1 MKKNSGRMYKID
13 EQLKEE
19 ISKIISLELRNPHLT
34 GMISVTHVKTT
45 PDLRY
50 AQVFVSMIG
59 EKNRKENLRILKQSA
74 GYIRS
79 QIAHRINL
87 RITPEIIIVFD
98 DSMEYGE
105 RIDSILNKINQ
116 DASKK
121 DADSIKEEFENFGD
135 SNQ

>member
-1 MKKNSGRMYKID
+1 MRKQSNRMYKID

-19 ISKIISLELRNPHLT
+19 ISKIISLEMKNPHLT

-59 EKNRKENLRILKQSA
+59 EKDRKENLKILKASS

-79 QIAHRINL
+79 EIAHRINL
-87 RITPEIIIVFD
+87 RITPEIVFVFD

-105 RIDSILNKINQ
+105 RIDNILKNLSEDREKMQ
-116 DASKK
+116 ESFK
-121 DADSIKEEFENFGD
+121 NFGD
-135 SNQ
+135 NNE

>member
-1 MKKNSGRMYKID
+1 MRKQSNRMYKID

-19 ISKIISLELRNPHLT
+19 ISKIISLELKNPHVT

-59 EKNRKENLRILKQSA
+59 EKDRKENMRILKQSS

-79 QIAHRINL
+79 EIAHRINL
-87 RITPEIIIVFD
+87 RLTPELVFRFD
-98 DSMEYGE
+98 DSIEYGE
-105 RIDSILNKINQ
+105 RIDNILNKISEDRNAMQ
-116 DASKK
+116 KSFK
-121 DADSIKEEFENFGD
+121 NFGD
-135 SNQ
+135 NNE

>member
-1 MKKNSGRMYKID
+1 MNKKSNRMYKID

-19 ISKIISLELRNPHLT
+19 ISKIISYDLKNPHLT

-59 EKNRKENLRILKQSA
+59 EKSRKDNLKILKQSS
-74 GYIRS
+74 GFIRS
-79 QIAHRINL
+79 EVAKRINL
-87 RITPEIIIVFD
+87 RITPEIVIVFD

-105 RIDSILNKINQ
+105 RIDNILNKISE
-116 DASKK
+116 DRESMKK
-121 DADSIKEEFENFGD
+121 SFKDFGD
-135 SNQ
+135 NNE

>member
-1 MKKNSGRMYKID
+1 MYKID

-19 ISKIISLELRNPHLT
+19 ISKIISLEMKNPHLT

-59 EKNRKENLRILKQSA
+59 EKDRKENLKILKASS

-79 QIAHRINL
+79 EIAHRINL
-87 RITPEIIIVFD
+87 RITPEIVFVFD

-105 RIDSILNKINQ
+105 RIDNILKNLSEDREKMQ
-116 DASKK
+116 ESFK
-121 DADSIKEEFENFGD
+121 NFGD
-135 SNQ
+135 NNE

>member
-1 MKKNSGRMYKID
+1 MKKQSNRMYKID
-13 EQLKEE
+13 EALKEE
-19 ISKIISLELRNPHLT
+19 ISKIISLELKNPHLT
-34 GMISVTHVKTT
+34 GMVSVTHVRTT

-59 EKNRKENLRILKQSA
+59 EKDRKENLKILKQSS

-87 RITPEIIIVFD
+87 RITPEIVIVFD

-105 RIDSILNKINQ
+105 RIDNILNKISEDRESMQ
-116 DASKK
+116 KSFK
-121 DADSIKEEFENFGD
+121 NFGD
-135 SNQ
+135 NEQ

>member
-1 MKKNSGRMYKID
+1 MRKQSNRMYKID

-19 ISKIISLELRNPHLT
+19 ISKIISLELKNPHVT

-59 EKNRKENLRILKQSA
+59 EKDRKENMRILKQSS

-79 QIAHRINL
+79 EIAHRINL
-87 RITPEIIIVFD
+87 RLTPELVFRFD
-98 DSMEYGE
+98 DSIEYGE
-105 RIDSILNKINQ
+105 RIDNILNKISEDRKTMQN
-116 DASKK
+116 SFK
-121 DADSIKEEFENFGD
+121 DFGD
-135 SNQ
+135 NNE

>member
-1 MKKNSGRMYKID
+1 MNKKSNRMYKID

-19 ISKIISLELRNPHLT
+19 ISKIISYDLKNPHLT

-59 EKNRKENLRILKQSA
+59 EKSRKDNLKILKQSS

-79 QIAHRINL
+79 EIAKRINL
-87 RITPEIIIVFD
+87 RITPELVIVFD

-105 RIDSILNKINQ
+105 RIDNILNKISE
-116 DASKK
+116 DRETMKK
-121 DADSIKEEFENFGD
+121 SFKDFGD
-135 SNQ
+135 NNQ